1 MGSAG
6 WCGLGAGGKWGAARE
21 VHGGSGYWSQDS
33 AVAVMSLGEGVA
45 REVQVRWPGG
55 KTTTGQVPEGAK
67 EVRVT
72 ADGNVE
78 KMR

>member
-1 MGSAG
+1 
-6 WCGLGAGGKWGAARE
+6 
-21 VHGGSGYWSQDS
+21 
-33 AVAVMSLGEGVA
+33 VAVMSLGEGVA